1 MKKKLIILIAIIL
14 IIILAIVGSYLV
26 LTDGGTKGI
35 ASIFVPGS
43 NVSDKFMTL
52 EKKTIAQECVDFECF
67 QTNFL
72 EECNPSFGEQTTED
86 GTMTLYVEIAGKE
99 EGKCRT
105 NIRLISAEGEAKMAE
120 GLEASC
126 LLTEEEIMALESNP
140 NISTLDCE
148 GQLYEA
154 AKLVQ

>member
-1 MKKKLIILIAIIL
+1 MKKKLIILIAVIL
-14 IIILAIVGSYLV
+14 IIIIALVGTYIL

-52 EKKTIAQECVDFECF
+52 EKKTLAQECADFECF

-72 EECNPSFGEQTTED
+72 AECNPSFGEQTTND

-99 EGKCRT
+99 NGKCRT
-105 NIRLISAEGEAKMAE
+105 NIRLISAEGEAKVAE

-126 LLTEEEIMALESNP
+126 LLTEDEIMALETNAD
-140 NISTLDCE
+140 ISTLDCE

>member
-1 MKKKLIILIAIIL
+1 MKKKLIILIAVIL
-14 IIILAIVGSYLV
+14 IIIIALVGTYIL

-52 EKKTIAQECVDFECF
+52 EKKTLANECVDFECF

-105 NIRLISAEGEAKMAE
+105 NIRLISAEGDAKVAE

-140 NISTLDCE
+140 NISTLNCE